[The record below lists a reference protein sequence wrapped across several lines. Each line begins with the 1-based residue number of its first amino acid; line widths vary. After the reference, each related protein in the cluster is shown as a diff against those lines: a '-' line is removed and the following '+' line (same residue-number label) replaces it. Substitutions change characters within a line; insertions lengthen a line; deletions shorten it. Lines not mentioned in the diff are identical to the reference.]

1 MLTGRLHAREEILH
15 HPSFLAIEREIAS
28 HLIGIHRRAPR
39 LARLAASHRKWLL
52 TQTLFA
58 MHAGRDPRDPLSG
71 LTASRL
77 MQVASDLKVVSRNT
91 AASFLAELVAYK
103 FLRDVPDETPDR
115 RLRLLETT
123 EISDEAMHS
132 WFLGHMSCL
141 DRLDGGN
148 RAALVIS
155 VPRLFQIAQPRAAAA
170 LCLEPIWRDP
180 RESIGHFLWSDVGG
194 LVLHDLIRRLPDDAR
209 ANEFGISLT
218 NVKRMY
224 KKAEAAGLL
233 GWNASRNR
241 SNLWL
246 SRTFIEDYFHWQS
259 AKFAELDKAVHW
271 AATHIG

>member
-141 DRLDGGN
+141 DRLYGGN

-155 VPRLFQIAQPRAAAA
+155 VPRLFQISHVLRLLFAWNPYGETRVRASVTFSGPTSAASFFTISSGVCPTTRESTIA
-170 LCLEPIWRDP
+170 LC
-180 RESIGHFLWSDVGG
+180 
-194 LVLHDLIRRLPDDAR
+194 
-209 ANEFGISLT
+209 
-218 NVKRMY
+218 
-224 KKAEAAGLL
+224 
-233 GWNASRNR
+233 SR
-241 SNLWL
+241 
-246 SRTFIEDYFHWQS
+246 
-259 AKFAELDKAVHW
+259 V
-271 AATHIG
+271 